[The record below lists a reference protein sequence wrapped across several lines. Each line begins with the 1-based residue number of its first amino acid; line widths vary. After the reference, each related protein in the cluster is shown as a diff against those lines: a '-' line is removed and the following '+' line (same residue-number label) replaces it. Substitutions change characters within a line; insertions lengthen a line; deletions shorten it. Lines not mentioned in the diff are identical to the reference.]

1 MRETLLEKVIGNEKK
16 DFKKFMI
23 KNSEYIYKLAFI
35 HTKYEEDA
43 KNIMKRTVLYINNN
57 FHMVSK
63 YENFEKYMIKVTIK
77 HINEYLEE
85 VGMVEQEDNNGYIDE
100 DGYIDIFKGIDL
112 LDIHLKNV
120 VVLIYFYNMSY
131 KEVGEILNMD
141 ESTVKLYL
149 RNSLKFMKDN
159 IKGDFGDDKCEVR

>member
-43 KNIMKRTVLYINNN
+43 KNIMRRTVLYINNN
-57 FHMVSK
+57 FHTVSK

-159 IKGDFGDDKCEVR
+159 IKGDFVDDKCEVR

>member
-1 MRETLLEKVIGNEKK
+1 MLTLLEKAIDGDKK
-16 DFKKFMI
+16 AFKKLII

-43 KNIMKRTVLYINNN
+43 KNIMQRSVVYIYDNI
-57 FHMVSK
+57 HKLSK
-63 YENFEKYMIKVTIK
+63 YDNFEKYIIRVTIK

-85 VGMVEQEDNNGYIDE
+85 MGMVEQDNNDYID
-100 DGYIDIFKGIDL
+100 DNGYIDIFKGIDL

-131 KEVGEILNMD
+131 KDVGDILNMN

-159 IKGDFGDDKCEVR
+159 IKGDFEYDKQEAR

>member
-1 MRETLLEKVIGNEKK
+1 MMLTLLEKAIDGDKK
-16 DFKKFMI
+16 AFKKLII

-43 KNIMKRTVLYINNN
+43 KNIMQRSVVYIYDNI
-57 FHMVSK
+57 HKLSK
-63 YENFEKYMIKVTIK
+63 YDNFEKYIIRVTIK

-85 VGMVEQEDNNGYIDE
+85 MGMVEQDNNDYID
-100 DGYIDIFKGIDL
+100 DNGYIDIFKGIDL

-131 KEVGEILNMD
+131 KDVGEILNMN

-159 IKGDFGDDKCEVR
+159 IKGDFEYDKQEAR

>member
-1 MRETLLEKVIGNEKK
+1 MMLTLLEKAIDGDKK
-16 DFKKFMI
+16 AFKKLII

-43 KNIMKRTVLYINNN
+43 KNIMQRSVVYIYDNI
-57 FHMVSK
+57 HKLSK
-63 YENFEKYMIKVTIK
+63 YDNFEKYIIRVTIK

-85 VGMVEQEDNNGYIDE
+85 MGMVEQDNNDYID
-100 DGYIDIFKGIDL
+100 DNGYIDIFKGIDL

-131 KEVGEILNMD
+131 KDVGEILNMN

-159 IKGDFGDDKCEVR
+159 IKGDFEYDKQETR

>member
-1 MRETLLEKVIGNEKK
+1 MGLTLLEKAIDGDKK
-16 DFKKFMI
+16 ALKELMI
-23 KNSEYIYKLAFI
+23 RNSEYIYKLAFL

-43 KNIMKRTVLYINNN
+43 KAIMRRAVLYIDNNIYIL
-57 FHMVSK
+57 SK
-63 YENFEKYMIKVTIK
+63 YDNFEKYIIKVTIK

-85 VGMVEQEDNNGYIDE
+85 VGMIEQDNKGYIDE
-100 DGYIDIFKGIDL
+100 NGYIDIFKGIDL

-131 KEVGEILNMD
+131 KEVGDILNMN

-159 IKGDFGDDKCEVR
+159 IKGDFEDDKREVR

>member
-1 MRETLLEKVIGNEKK
+1 MGTLFEKVMGNEKK
-16 DFKKFMI
+16 AFKKHMI
-23 KNSEYIYKLAFI
+23 KNSEYIYKLAFL

-43 KNIMKRTVLYINNN
+43 QKIMKRTVLYINDN
-57 FHMVSK
+57 FRMLSK
-63 YENFEKYMIKVTIK
+63 YESFEKYMTKVTIK

-85 VGMVEQEDNNGYIDE
+85 IGMVEQDDNEGLLDE
-100 DGYIDIFKGIDL
+100 NGYIDIFKGIDL

-131 KEVGEILNMD
+131 KDVGEILNMD

-159 IKGDFGDDKCEVR
+159 IKGDFEDDKCEAR

>member
-1 MRETLLEKVIGNEKK
+1 MGLTLLEKAIDGDKK
-16 DFKKFMI
+16 ALKDLMI
-23 KNSEYIYKLAFI
+23 RNSEYIYKLAFL

-43 KNIMKRTVLYINNN
+43 KAIMRRAVLYINDNIYKL
-57 FHMVSK
+57 SK
-63 YENFEKYMIKVTIK
+63 YDNFEKYIIKVTIK

-85 VGMVEQEDNNGYIDE
+85 MGMIEQDNKGYIDE
-100 DGYIDIFKGIDL
+100 NGYIDIFKGIDL

-131 KEVGEILNMD
+131 KEVGDILNMN

-159 IKGDFGDDKCEVR
+159 IKGDFEDDKREVR

>member
-1 MRETLLEKVIGNEKK
+1 MGLTLLEKAIDGDKK
-16 DFKKFMI
+16 ALKDLMI
-23 KNSEYIYKLAFI
+23 RNSEYIYKLAFL

-43 KNIMKRTVLYINNN
+43 KAIMRRAVLYINDNIYKL
-57 FHMVSK
+57 SK
-63 YENFEKYMIKVTIK
+63 YDNFEKYIIKVTIK

-85 VGMVEQEDNNGYIDE
+85 MGMVEQDNNQEYIDE
-100 DGYIDIFKGIDL
+100 NGYIDIFKGIDL
-112 LDIHLKNV
+112 LDVHLKNV

-131 KEVGEILNMD
+131 KEVGDMLNMN

-159 IKGDFGDDKCEVR
+159 IKTSY

>member
-1 MRETLLEKVIGNEKK
+1 MGLTLLENAIDGNRKAIKK
-16 DFKKFMI
+16 LMI
-23 KNSEYIYKLAFI
+23 ENSEFIYKLAFL

-43 KNIMKRTVLYINNN
+43 KIIMERVILYIYDNI
-57 FHMVSK
+57 HRLSK
-63 YENFEKYMIKVTIK
+63 YDNFERYMIKVTIK

-85 VGMVEQEDNNGYIDE
+85 MGMVEQDNDDYINKNGYIR
-100 DGYIDIFKGIDL
+100 IFEAIDL

-131 KEVGEILNMD
+131 KEVADILNMD
-141 ESTVKLYL
+141 ECNVKLYL

-159 IKGDFGDDKCEVR
+159 IKEDFEYDKWEIE

>member
-1 MRETLLEKVIGNEKK
+1 MGTLFEKVIGNEKK
-16 DFKKFMI
+16 AFKKLMI
-23 KNSEYIYKLAFI
+23 KNSEYIYKLAFL

-43 KNIMKRTVLYINNN
+43 QKIMKRTVLYINDN
-57 FHMVSK
+57 FRMLSK
-63 YENFEKYMIKVTIK
+63 YESFEKYMTKVTIK

-85 VGMVEQEDNNGYIDE
+85 IGMVEQDDNEDFIDE
-100 DGYIDIFKGIDL
+100 NGYIDIFKGIDL

-131 KEVGEILNMD
+131 KDVGEILNMD

-159 IKGDFGDDKCEVR
+159 IKGDFEDDKCEAR

>member
-1 MRETLLEKVIGNEKK
+1 MRRTLLKKVINNEKK
-16 DFKKFMI
+16 VYKKLVI

-57 FHMVSK
+57 LHMLSK
-63 YENFEKYMIKVTIK
+63 YDSFEIYMTKVTIK

-85 VGMVEQEDNNGYIDE
+85 MGMVEQEDSNDYIDE
-100 DGYIDIFKGIDL
+100 NGYIDIFKGMDL

-131 KEVGEILNMD
+131 KDVGEILNMD

-159 IKGDFGDDKCEVR
+159 IKGDFVHDKCEAR

>member
-1 MRETLLEKVIGNEKK
+1 MRKTLLKKVINNEKK
-16 DFKKFMI
+16 AYKKLMI
-23 KNSEYIYKLAFI
+23 KNSEYIYKLAFL

-57 FHMVSK
+57 LHMLPK
-63 YENFEKYMIKVTIK
+63 YDSFEIYITKVTIK

-85 VGMVEQEDNNGYIDE
+85 MGMVEQEDNNDYIDE
-100 DGYIDIFKGIDL
+100 NGYIDIFKGMDL

-159 IKGDFGDDKCEVR
+159 VKGDFGYDKCEAR

>member
-1 MRETLLEKVIGNEKK
+1 MELTLLEKAINGNKK
-16 DFKKFMI
+16 AFQQLMM

-43 KNIMKRTVLYINNN
+43 KVIMKRVIIYINENIYKLSKYNN
-57 FHMVSK
+57 FEQ
-63 YENFEKYMIKVTIK
+63 YIIKVTIK
-77 HINEYLEE
+77 HTNEYLEE
-85 VGMVEQEDNNGYIDE
+85 MGMVEQDNNEEYIDE
-100 DGYIDIFKGIDL
+100 NGYIDIFKGIDL

-120 VVLIYFYNMSY
+120 VILTYYYNMSY
-131 KEVGEILNMD
+131 KQVGDILNMN

-159 IKGDFGDDKCEVR
+159 IKGDFEYEKQEAR

>member
-1 MRETLLEKVIGNEKK
+1 MGLTLLERSIDGDRKA
-16 DFKKFMI
+16 FKKFMMR
-23 KNSEYIYKLAFI
+23 NSEYIYKLAYI

-43 KNIMKRTVLYINNN
+43 KIIMKRVILYIGDNI
-57 FHMVSK
+57 HKLSK
-63 YENFEKYMIKVTIK
+63 YNNFEKYMIRVTLK
-77 HINEYLEE
+77 HTNEYLEE
-85 VGMVEQEDNNGYIDE
+85 VGMIEKSNDDNYIDE
-100 DGYIDIFKGIDL
+100 NGYIDIFKGIDL

-131 KEVGEILNMD
+131 KDVGEILNMD

-159 IKGDFGDDKCEVR
+159 IKGDFEDDKCEAR

>member
-1 MRETLLEKVIGNEKK
+1 MLTLLEKAIGGDKK
-16 DFKKFMI
+16 AFKKLII

-43 KNIMKRTVLYINNN
+43 KNIMQRSVVYIYDNI
-57 FHMVSK
+57 HKLSK
-63 YENFEKYMIKVTIK
+63 YDSFEKYITRVTIK

-85 VGMVEQEDNNGYIDE
+85 MGMVEQDNNDYIDDNGYIN
-100 DGYIDIFKGIDL
+100 IFKGIDL

-131 KEVGEILNMD
+131 KDVADILNMN

-159 IKGDFGDDKCEVR
+159 IKGDFEYDKQETR

>member
-1 MRETLLEKVIGNEKK
+1 MLTLLEKAIGGDKK
-16 DFKKFMI
+16 AFKKLII

-35 HTKYEEDA
+35 HTKYEDDA
-43 KNIMKRTVLYINNN
+43 KNIMERSIVYIYDNI
-57 FHMVSK
+57 HKLSK
-63 YENFEKYMIKVTIK
+63 YDSFEKYITRVTIK

-85 VGMVEQEDNNGYIDE
+85 MGMAEQDNNDYIDNNGYIN
-100 DGYIDIFKGIDL
+100 IFKGIDL

-131 KEVGEILNMD
+131 KDVADILNMN

-159 IKGDFGDDKCEVR
+159 IKGDFEYDKREAKQ

>member
-1 MRETLLEKVIGNEKK
+1 MGLTLLEKAIDGDKK
-16 DFKKFMI
+16 ALKELMI
-23 KNSEYIYKLAFI
+23 RNSEYIYKLAFL

-43 KNIMKRTVLYINNN
+43 KAIMRRAVLYIDNNIYKL
-57 FHMVSK
+57 SK
-63 YENFEKYMIKVTIK
+63 YDNFEKYIIKVIIK

-85 VGMVEQEDNNGYIDE
+85 MGMIEQDNKGYIDE
-100 DGYIDIFKGIDL
+100 NGYIDIFKGIDL

-131 KEVGEILNMD
+131 KEVGDILNMN

-159 IKGDFGDDKCEVR
+159 IKGDFEDDKREVR

>member
-1 MRETLLEKVIGNEKK
+1 MGLTLLEKAIDGDKK
-16 DFKKFMI
+16 ALKELMI
-23 KNSEYIYKLAFI
+23 RNSEYIYKLAFL

-43 KNIMKRTVLYINNN
+43 KAIMRRAVLYIDNNIYKL
-57 FHMVSK
+57 SK
-63 YENFEKYMIKVTIK
+63 YDNFEKYIIKVTIK

-85 VGMVEQEDNNGYIDE
+85 VGMIEQDNKGYIDE
-100 DGYIDIFKGIDL
+100 NGYIDIFKGIDL

-131 KEVGEILNMD
+131 KEVGDILNMN

-159 IKGDFGDDKCEVR
+159 IKGDFEDDKREVR

>member
-1 MRETLLEKVIGNEKK
+1 MLTLLEKAIDGDKK
-16 DFKKFMI
+16 AFKKLII

-43 KNIMKRTVLYINNN
+43 KNIMQRSVVYIYDNI
-57 FHMVSK
+57 HKLSK
-63 YENFEKYMIKVTIK
+63 YDNFEKYIIRVTIK

-85 VGMVEQEDNNGYIDE
+85 MGMVEQDNNDYID
-100 DGYIDIFKGIDL
+100 DNGYIDIFKGIDL

-131 KEVGEILNMD
+131 KDVGDILNMN

-159 IKGDFGDDKCEVR
+159 IKGDFEYDKQETR

>member
-1 MRETLLEKVIGNEKK
+1 MMLTLLEKAIDGDKK
-16 DFKKFMI
+16 AFKKLII

-43 KNIMKRTVLYINNN
+43 KNIMQRSVVYIYDNI
-57 FHMVSK
+57 HKLSK
-63 YENFEKYMIKVTIK
+63 YDNFEKYIIRVTIK

-85 VGMVEQEDNNGYIDE
+85 MGMVEQDNNDYID
-100 DGYIDIFKGIDL
+100 DNGYIDIFKGIDL

-131 KEVGEILNMD
+131 KDGGDILYMN
-141 ESTVKLYL
+141 ERTV
-149 RNSLKFMKDN
+149 
-159 IKGDFGDDKCEVR
+159 

>member
-1 MRETLLEKVIGNEKK
+1 MMLTLLEKAIDGDKK
-16 DFKKFMI
+16 AFKKLII

-43 KNIMKRTVLYINNN
+43 KNIMQRSVVYIYDNI
-57 FHMVSK
+57 HKLSK
-63 YENFEKYMIKVTIK
+63 YDNFEKYIIRVTIK

-85 VGMVEQEDNNGYIDE
+85 MGMVEQDNNDYID
-100 DGYIDIFKGIDL
+100 DNGYIDIFKGIDL

-131 KEVGEILNMD
+131 KDVGEILNMN

-159 IKGDFGDDKCEVR
+159 IKGDFEYDKREAKQ

>member
-1 MRETLLEKVIGNEKK
+1 MMLNLLEKAIDGDKK
-16 DFKKFMI
+16 AFKKLII

-43 KNIMKRTVLYINNN
+43 KNIMQRSVVYIYDNI
-57 FHMVSK
+57 HKLSK
-63 YENFEKYMIKVTIK
+63 YDNFEKYIIRVTIK

-85 VGMVEQEDNNGYIDE
+85 MGMVEQDNNDYID
-100 DGYIDIFKGIDL
+100 DNGYIDIFKGIDL

-131 KEVGEILNMD
+131 KDVGEILNMN

-159 IKGDFGDDKCEVR
+159 IKGDFEYDKQEAR

>member
-1 MRETLLEKVIGNEKK
+1 MGLTLLEKAIDGDKK
-16 DFKKFMI
+16 ALKDLMI
-23 KNSEYIYKLAFI
+23 RNSEYIYKLAFL

-43 KNIMKRTVLYINNN
+43 KAIMRRAVLYINDNIYKL
-57 FHMVSK
+57 SK
-63 YENFEKYMIKVTIK
+63 YDNFEKYIIKVTIK

-85 VGMVEQEDNNGYIDE
+85 MGMVEQDNNQEYIDE
-100 DGYIDIFKGIDL
+100 NGYIDIFKGIDL
-112 LDIHLKNV
+112 LDVHLKNV

-131 KEVGEILNMD
+131 KEVGDMLNMN

-159 IKGDFGDDKCEVR
+159 IKGDFEDDKREVR

>member
-1 MRETLLEKVIGNEKK
+1 MMLTLLEKAIDGDKK
-16 DFKKFMI
+16 AFKKLII

-43 KNIMKRTVLYINNN
+43 KNIMQRSVVYIYDNI
-57 FHMVSK
+57 HKLSK
-63 YENFEKYMIKVTIK
+63 YDNFEKYIIRVTIK

-85 VGMVEQEDNNGYIDE
+85 MGMVEQDNNDYID
-100 DGYIDIFKGIDL
+100 DNGYIDIFKGIDL

-131 KEVGEILNMD
+131 KDVGDILNMN

-159 IKGDFGDDKCEVR
+159 IKGDFEYDKQEAR

>member
-1 MRETLLEKVIGNEKK
+1 MLTLLEKAIDGDKK
-16 DFKKFMI
+16 AFKKLII

-43 KNIMKRTVLYINNN
+43 KNIMQRSVVYIYDNI
-57 FHMVSK
+57 HKLSK
-63 YENFEKYMIKVTIK
+63 YDNFEKYIIRVTIK

-85 VGMVEQEDNNGYIDE
+85 MGMVEQDNNDYID
-100 DGYIDIFKGIDL
+100 DNGYIDIFKGIDL

-131 KEVGEILNMD
+131 KDVGEILNMN

-159 IKGDFGDDKCEVR
+159 IKGDFEYDKQEAR

>member
-1 MRETLLEKVIGNEKK
+1 MGLTLLKKVIEDDKK
-16 DFKKFMI
+16 ITRDFII

-43 KNIMKRTVLYINNN
+43 KTIMKRVLLYIHSNV
-57 FHMVSK
+57 HTISK
-63 YENFEKYMIKVTIK
+63 YDNFQKYMIKVTIN

-85 VGMVEQEDNNGYIDE
+85 MGIVEQNENDDYIDE
-100 DGYIDIFKGIDL
+100 NGNIDLFRAIDL

-120 VVLIYFYNMSY
+120 VILIYFYNMSY
-131 KEVGEILNMD
+131 EEVGDILNMD
-141 ESTVKLYL
+141 VSTVKLYL

-159 IKGDFGDDKCEVR
+159 IKEDSKYDEWEVR

>member
-1 MRETLLEKVIGNEKK
+1 MGTLFEKVMGNEKK
-16 DFKKFMI
+16 AFKKHMI
-23 KNSEYIYKLAFI
+23 KNSEYIYKLAFL

-43 KNIMKRTVLYINNN
+43 QKIMKRTVLYINDN
-57 FHMVSK
+57 FRMLSK
-63 YENFEKYMIKVTIK
+63 YESFEKYVTKVTIK

-85 VGMVEQEDNNGYIDE
+85 IGMVEQDDNEGLLDE
-100 DGYIDIFKGIDL
+100 NGYIDIFKGIDL

-131 KEVGEILNMD
+131 KDVGEILNMD

-159 IKGDFGDDKCEVR
+159 IKGDFEDDKCEAR

>member
-1 MRETLLEKVIGNEKK
+1 MMLTLLEKAIDGDKK
-16 DFKKFMI
+16 AFKKLII

-43 KNIMKRTVLYINNN
+43 KNIMQRSVVYIYDNI
-57 FHMVSK
+57 HKLSK
-63 YENFEKYMIKVTIK
+63 YDNFEKYIIRVTIK

-85 VGMVEQEDNNGYIDE
+85 MGMVEQDNNDYID
-100 DGYIDIFKGIDL
+100 DNGYIDIFKGIDL

-131 KEVGEILNMD
+131 KDVGDILNMN

-159 IKGDFGDDKCEVR
+159 IKGDFEYDKQETR

>member
-1 MRETLLEKVIGNEKK
+1 MGLTVLEKAINGNKK
-16 DFKKFMI
+16 ALKELMI
-23 KNSEYIYKLAFI
+23 RNSEYIYKLAFL

-43 KNIMKRTVLYINNN
+43 KTIMKRVIIYIDYNIYKL
-57 FHMVSK
+57 SK
-63 YENFEKYMIKVTIK
+63 YDNFEKYIIKVTIK

-85 VGMVEQEDNNGYIDE
+85 MGMVEQDNNKEYIDE
-100 DGYIDIFKGIDL
+100 NGYIDIFQGIDL
-112 LDIHLKNV
+112 LDVHLKNV

-131 KEVGEILNMD
+131 KEVGDMLNMN

-159 IKGDFGDDKCEVR
+159 IKGEFEDDKREAR

>member
-1 MRETLLEKVIGNEKK
+1 MLTLLEKAIGGDKK
-16 DFKKFMI
+16 AFKKLII

-35 HTKYEEDA
+35 HTKYEDDA
-43 KNIMKRTVLYINNN
+43 KNIMERSIVYIYDNI
-57 FHMVSK
+57 HKLSK
-63 YENFEKYMIKVTIK
+63 YDSFEKYITRVTIK

-85 VGMVEQEDNNGYIDE
+85 MGMVEQDNNDYIDDNGYIN
-100 DGYIDIFKGIDL
+100 IFKGIDL

-131 KEVGEILNMD
+131 KDVADILNMN

-159 IKGDFGDDKCEVR
+159 IKGDFEYDKREAK